1 MRLIETLWNKS
12 ILAKEIIK
20 YCQLIILLNPTIPAQ
35 CLATNP
41 EYKGD
46 GYCEDD
52 LNNENCEYDGGDCCL
67 ENVNTEFCIDC
78 ECKEPTVDGK

>member
-1 MRLIETLWNKS
+1 MKT
-12 ILAKEIIK
+12 
-20 YCQLIILLNPTIPAQ
+20 TIPAQ

-46 GYCEDD
+46 GYCDDD

-67 ENVNTEFCIDC
+67 ENVNTEFCTDC
-78 ECKEPTVDGK
+78 ECKEPTVDGKEVIFYPVVWLKVELGY

>member
-1 MRLIETLWNKS
+1 MKT
-12 ILAKEIIK
+12 
-20 YCQLIILLNPTIPAQ
+20 TIPAQ

-46 GYCEDD
+46 GYCDDD
-52 LNNENCEYDGGDCCL
+52 LNNENCEYDDGDCCL
-67 ENVNTEFCIDC
+67 ENVNTQFCTDC